1 MTLVFMGSQNIS
13 SLKAHFDFKTDKGS
27 TAVDIRPSYAEMLEK
42 LSMDKQKFDETIEKK
57 LYSPHQKTE
66 STLSNVSSSKKP
78 ILNQDGVLSDE
89 AKRNVQ
95 KFANLVSQF
104 LMLYNISMLPLLLI
118 IYHTTHT
125 MLTKIITLLFCP
137 TF

>member
-1 MTLVFMGSQNIS
+1 MGSQNIS

-42 LSMDKQKFDETIEKK
+42 LSMEKQKFDETIEKK

-66 STLSNVSSSKKP
+66 STLSNVSSSSSKKP

-104 LMLYNISMLPLLLI
+104 LMFPILMLLLLLI

-125 MLTKIITLLFCP
+125 MLTKITSLFCP
-137 TF
+137 NFFK

>member
-1 MTLVFMGSQNIS
+1 MGSQNIS

-27 TAVDIRPSYAEMLEK
+27 NAVDIRPSYAEMLEK

-66 STLSNVSSSKKP
+66 STLSNVSNSSSSKKP
-78 ILNQDGVLSDE
+78 IFNQDGVLSDE

-104 LMLYNISMLPLLLI
+104 SVLYNNISMLSLLLVANK
-118 IYHTTHT
+118 T
-125 MLTKIITLLFCP
+125 
-137 TF
+137 